1 MAFADVTK
9 YNLIRSMKGL
19 PIGAIIPW
27 SSDAST
33 IPAGWTVCNGA
44 VLSISKYPILSKVI
58 GNSYGGVAGS
68 TFKLP
73 PLTSGSP
80 GIVDQYQGHY
90 SMLTKAKYNNGQ
102 NGNND
107 AHKIYS
113 NSLSADPYWQIVGG
127 GSNGDEGSTQQT
139 FWISTIDLV
148 GEEIKTDV
156 DFQAIYD
163 DMEVAEGSFFFSTN
177 YNQVNLGVEHMTNH
191 SHSDPSTD
199 PTSYDRGGSTI
210 TRCTGTVWQSETCKM
225 SCDSAEAYRVAAVP
239 ATHVKV
245 SYGNNASDLEKNFV
259 FSNAPTG
266 WTSNGGGG
274 NAQPTTAYAQKVAGH
289 YKDGTGRCE
298 GNMKC
303 GNLTLFTNKS
313 HDEVWQ
319 SAPHGHNPNNYNL
332 EGKFQVISP
341 GLRTNIKLNT
351 VRIDNTPGINYGTIN
366 VETAT
371 ASLEMMYII
380 RAY

>member
-9 YNLIRSMKGL
+9 YNLIRSMRGL
-19 PIGAIIPW
+19 PVGAIIPW

-33 IPAGWTVCNGA
+33 IPAGWTVCNGS
-44 VLSISKYPILSKVI
+44 VVSISKYPILAKVI

-73 PLTSGSP
+73 PLTTGSP
-80 GIVDQYQGHY
+80 GIVDQFQGHY
-90 SMLTKAKYNNGQ
+90 DMLAAAKYNNGN
-102 NGNND
+102 NGDND
-107 AHKIYS
+107 AHKPFS
-113 NSLSADPYWQIVGG
+113 NSKSADPYWTIVGAG
-127 GSNGDEGSTQQT
+127 TAGDEGSTQQT
-139 FWISTIDLV
+139 FWVSTMDLV

-163 DMEVAEGSFFFSTN
+163 DMEVAEGSYFFSVN
-177 YNQVNLGVEHMTNH
+177 YKSVNLGVEHMTNH
-191 SHSDPSTD
+191 SHSDPSTVA
-199 PTSYDRGGSTI
+199 TSYDRGGSTI
-210 TRCTGTVWQSETCKM
+210 TRCDGKVKQSETCNM
-225 SCDSAEAYRVAAVP
+225 NCSSGEAYRVAANP
-239 ATHVKV
+239 AVHVKV
-245 SYGNNASDLEKNFV
+245 SYGNNQSDLKNNFV
-259 FSNAPTG
+259 FTDPRTG
-266 WTSNGGGG
+266 WTSDGGGG

-289 YKDGTGRCE
+289 YKDGTGRCT

-303 GNLTLFTNKS
+303 GTDVLFTDKS
-313 HDEVWQ
+313 HDEVQ
-319 SAPHGHNPNNYNL
+319 LSAPHQHNPNNYQL

-341 GLRTNIKLNT
+341 GLRTDIKLNT